1 MSGGDPIANI
11 KLLEGTAK
19 NLEHDP
25 EKREPAVLLDYLR
38 VTPCERTSPIMGAR
52 SEKRHNRTH
61 APQQY
66 ILDDPY
72 RNMGVAVGI
81 FATPEKFSALPI
93 SVLEL

>member
-1 MSGGDPIANI
+1 MIRRYRPKETSTSSFDFVSASGDKAGGGGISRTCPLFPQQQTFVEAS
-11 KLLEGTAK
+11 GTSA
-19 NLEHDP
+19 L
-25 EKREPAVLLDYLR
+25 
-38 VTPCERTSPIMGAR
+38 C
-52 SEKRHNRTH
+52 HNPTY

-72 RNMGVAVGI
+72 RHMGVAVGI

>member
-11 KLLEGTAK
+11 KLLEGPAK
-19 NLEHDP
+19 NLAHDP
-25 EKREPAVLLDYLR
+25 EKREPAVLLDLLPLH
-38 VTPCERTSPIMGAR
+38 PCKRTSPIMGAR
-52 SEKRHNRTH
+52 SEKCHNRTH

>member
-1 MSGGDPIANI
+1 LNERGDPIANI
-11 KLLEGTAK
+11 KLLEGPAK
-19 NLEHDP
+19 NLAHDP
-25 EKREPAVLLDYLR
+25 EKWVPAVLLDYFR

-72 RNMGVAVGI
+72 RNMGGCRGHFCHPGKV
-81 FATPEKFSALPI
+81 
-93 SVLEL
+93 

>member
-1 MSGGDPIANI
+1 LPFTSPSNERGRSYR
-11 KLLEGTAK
+11 KYQSLESPAK

-25 EKREPAVLLDYLR
+25 EQREPAVLLDYFRFTLVSGHR
-38 VTPCERTSPIMGAR
+38 QSWAR
-52 SEKRHNRTH
+52 GPKSAIT
-61 APQQY
+61 
-66 ILDDPY
+66 Y